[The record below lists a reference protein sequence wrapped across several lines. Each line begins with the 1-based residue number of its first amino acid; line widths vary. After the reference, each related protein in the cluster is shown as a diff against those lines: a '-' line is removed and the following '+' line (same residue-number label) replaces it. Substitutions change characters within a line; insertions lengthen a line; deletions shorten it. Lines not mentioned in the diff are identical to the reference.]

1 MVIVEVDRVGSSLLD
16 CPIPLGVCSQR
27 INEVDREARI
37 RMAKKTE
44 KTASESDE
52 TRLKKKVAAKVAE
65 NKSPKGDEA
74 LRSLQ
79 KRLRRTQRKRRALAL
94 RKKNSASQKTAA
106 PAAK

>member
-1 MVIVEVDRVGSSLLD
+1 
-16 CPIPLGVCSQR
+16 
-27 INEVDREARI
+27 
-37 RMAKKTE
+37 MAKKP
-44 KTASESDE
+44 ASESDE

-65 NKSPKGDEA
+65 NKSPKNDEA

-79 KRLRRTQRKRRALAL
+79 KRLRRAQRKRRALAL

>member
-1 MVIVEVDRVGSSLLD
+1 
-16 CPIPLGVCSQR
+16 
-27 INEVDREARI
+27 
-37 RMAKKTE
+37 MAKKTE

-52 TRLKKKVAAKVAE
+52 TRLKKKVAAKVAD
-65 NKSPKGDEA
+65 NKNSKEDEA

-79 KRLRRTQRKRRALAL
+79 KRLRRAQRKRRALAL

>member
-1 MVIVEVDRVGSSLLD
+1 
-16 CPIPLGVCSQR
+16 
-27 INEVDREARI
+27 
-37 RMAKKTE
+37 MAK

-52 TRLKKKVAAKVAE
+52 TRLKKKVAAKLAD
-65 NKSPKGDEA
+65 NKNSKEDEA

-79 KRLRRTQRKRRALAL
+79 KRLRRAQRKRRALAL